1 MIIRNRKSSGRG
13 ELLVPR
19 TALMTGTLAI
29 VALGYVLSGVG
40 SYEAL
45 LILGVLCLV
54 VGGGVVGFSRVRARE
69 RWEAAWDAYAA
80 QEGSRDPI
88 RPYQEEGTLSMA
100 GAR

>member
-1 MIIRNRKSSGRG
+1 MSIRTRKSSGRG
-13 ELLVPR
+13 ELLVSR
-19 TALMTGTLAI
+19 IALMTGPLAV
-29 VALGYVLSGVG
+29 VALWYVLSGVG

-45 LILGVLCLV
+45 LIPGFLSLVL
-54 VGGGVVGFSRVRARE
+54 GGGVVGFSRVRARE